1 MPISGKEVRP
11 DGAGAM
17 NIDYMR
23 TNARMGWLSWTAGW
37 SVLPEYFPE
46 EVEPYLYHTAIVY
59 VD

>member
-1 MPISGKEVRP
+1 
-11 DGAGAM
+11 M

-23 TNARMGWLSWTAGW
+23 TNARMGWLSWTADW
-37 SVLPEYFPE
+37 SSLPEGFTE